1 MSDKAKQLYDELI
14 ERMKEVSIINS
25 CEALLGWDER
35 TYMPRGGSAHRANQ
49 AAYMAGLTHKK
60 FTDPRMGEL
69 LGELAQSDLMKD
81 EFSDEAVNIREIKHD
96 YDKEVKIPQKLV
108 EEFTHTTTMSQ
119 GVWSQARGEN
129 DFPKFLPWLE
139 KIVKLCRER
148 AECFGYEKEAYDALL
163 DEYET
168 GSSVEFVSKVFSGF
182 RDDLVGLVSAIG
194 NSKIKPNLS
203 IIESAYAVD
212 LQEVFGRSAAAAI
225 GYDFGTGR
233 LDLSAHPFTTGI
245 GPGDIRITTRYNPNH
260 LGQALFGTLHEAGHG
275 MYEQGVPTE
284 HYGTPRGAATS
295 LGIHESQSRMW
306 ENQIGRGKPFWKHF
320 FPRAQQ
326 MFPEI
331 LGEVKFDDFFLAI
344 NDVRPSLIRVEA
356 DEVTYNLHI
365 LLRFEMEHALINGD
379 LQVKDAPSAWNE
391 KFQKYFGITPPNDAD
406 GCMQDVHWSAGYFG
420 YFPTYTLGN
429 LYSAQFYNKAKA
441 DIPGLEDQ
449 FAIGNFT
456 GLKKWLEENI
466 YVHGQRYRAEKLVE
480 VVTGAKLD
488 HAPLMNY
495 LKEKYSVLY
504 NL

>member
-1 MSDKAKQLYDELI
+1 MSDKTKKLYTELI
-14 ERMKEVSIINS
+14 ERMKEVSIIGS

-35 TYMPRGGSAHRANQ
+35 TYMPNGGSAHRANQ
-49 AAYMAGLTHKK
+49 AAYMAGLSHKK
-60 FTDPRMGEL
+60 FVDPRMGEL
-69 LGELAQSDLMKD
+69 LGELEQSDLVKD
-81 EFSDEAVNIREIKHD
+81 EFSDEAVNIREIKYN

-119 GVWSQARGEN
+119 GVWSKARGEN

-148 AECFGYEKEAYDALL
+148 ADCFGYEKEAYDALL
-163 DEYET
+163 DEYEP
-168 GSSVEFVSKVFSGF
+168 GSSVDFVAKVFSGF
-182 RDDLVGLVSAIG
+182 KDDLVGLVEAIG
-194 NSKIKPNLS
+194 NSKIKPDLS
-203 IIESAYAVD
+203 IIEASYPVD
-212 LQEVFGRSAAAAI
+212 IQEVFGRSAAVAI

-275 MYEQGVPTE
+275 MYEQGLPDK
-284 HYGTPRGAATS
+284 HYGTPRGEATS

-306 ENQIGRGKPFWKHF
+306 ENQVGRGKPFWTHF
-320 FPRAQQ
+320 FPRAR
-326 MFPEI
+326 
-331 LGEVKFDDFFLAI
+331 I

-379 LQVKDAPSAWNE
+379 LQVKDAPEAWNE
-391 KFQKYFGITPPNDAD
+391 KFEKFFGITPPDDAD

-429 LYSAQFYNKAKA
+429 LYSAQFFNKAKA

-449 FAIGNFT
+449 FAIGDFSE
-456 GLKKWLEENI
+456 LKKWLEKNI
-466 YVHGQRYRAEKLVE
+466 FAHGRKYRAKKLVE
-480 VVTGAKLD
+480 VVTGDTLS
-488 HAPLMNY
+488 HEPLIKY
-495 LKEKYSVLY
+495 LKTKFGELY
-504 NL
+504 GL